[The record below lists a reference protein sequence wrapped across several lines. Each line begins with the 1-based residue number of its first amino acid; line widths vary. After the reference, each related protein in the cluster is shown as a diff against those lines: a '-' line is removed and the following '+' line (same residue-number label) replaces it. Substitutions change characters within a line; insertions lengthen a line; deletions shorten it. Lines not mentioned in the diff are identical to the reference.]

1 MFFKKKDQEPNE
13 RLDRAGSEL
22 IRAAGLSE
30 FESDEA
36 ASAPFL
42 YARIRARIESD
53 RRSDKS
59 VPAAM
64 LSISWRAV
72 PALAMV
78 AVAAV
83 SVFWV
88 TTPAPAAT
96 GAVPPAP
103 VQSDNIKLI
112 ATGGTCALSSA
123 GECAISSEEVLA
135 TMFRE
140 EEKAEK

>member
-1 MFFKKKDQEPNE
+1 MFFKKNEELNE

-30 FESDEA
+30 FESEA
-36 ASAPFL
+36 TASAPFL
-42 YARIRARIESD
+42 YARVRARIDSE
-53 RRSDKS
+53 RQHAETS
-59 VPAAM
+59 VPSIAM
-64 LSISWRAV
+64 LSIAWRAV

-78 AVAAV
+78 AIAAV

-88 TTPAPAAT
+88 TTPAAT
-96 GAVPPAP
+96 GGVQPAP

>member
-1 MFFKKKDQEPNE
+1 MFFKKMEGSNE
-13 RLDRAGSEL
+13 RVDRAGSEL

-53 RRSDKS
+53 RQRSDKS

-64 LSISWRAV
+64 LLIGWRAV

>member
-1 MFFKKKDQEPNE
+1 MFFSKKEEMNE
-13 RLDRAGSEL
+13 NLDRAGSEVC
-22 IRAAGLSE
+22 RAAGLSE
-30 FESDEA
+30 LETDAA

-42 YARIRARIESD
+42 YARVRARIE
-53 RRSDKS
+53 RERQRSAEN
-59 VPAAM
+59 VPAIAM
-64 LSISWRAV
+64 LSHAWRAV

-83 SVFWV
+83 SVFWL
-88 TTPAPAAT
+88 TTPAAT
-96 GAVPPAP
+96 GGVQPAP

-140 EEKAEK
+140 EEKVEK

>member
-1 MFFKKKDQEPNE
+1 MFSKKKDQKLDE

-22 IRAAGLSE
+22 VRAAGLSE
-30 FESDEA
+30 FESDAA

-42 YARIRARIESD
+42 YARVRTRIESE
-53 RRSDKS
+53 RQRSENL
-59 VPAAM
+59 PASAM
-64 LSISWRAV
+64 LSIAWRAV

-78 AVAAV
+78 AIAAV

-88 TTPAPAAT
+88 TTPAAT
-96 GAVPPAP
+96 GGVQPAP

-140 EEKAEK
+140 EEKAQK